1 MDPYRELG
9 LSPEAESE
17 PELIRAAFKALAKK
31 YHPDGTID
39 PAKKAEAEEKMRRL
53 NEAQRLILSGEYRP
67 PRPAEPEAQSSPPA
81 PAPPTRAH
89 PRSVSRAKSVPP
101 RTGRRRVPVGP
112 IVGAAA
118 CLLLALLGPGQMQKR
133 HLQRAQEFEQ
143 RGELQQSLE
152 HVNEAIRTD
161 SRNGEAFLLRARVW
175 QKLGHPERAE
185 VDLNNAR
192 SLVSAQQLQ
201 QTRALLFP
209 SPTPTPASP
218 AGPKGGG

>member
-31 YHPDGTID
+31 YHPDGILD

-67 PRPAEPEAQSSPPA
+67 PRPATSEASSPPPR
-81 PAPPTRAH
+81 PAQPTRPHSA
-89 PRSVSRAKSVPP
+89 PRGESVHSRASQ
-101 RTGRRRVPVGP
+101 RRVPVGP
-112 IVGAAA
+112 VLGAAA
-118 CLLLALLGPGQMQKR
+118 CLLLALFGPGQMQKR

-143 RGELQQSLE
+143 RGELQRSLE

-161 SRNGEAFLLRARVW
+161 SRNGEAFLLRARLW

-201 QTRALLFP
+201 QTRALFSP
-209 SPTPTPASP
+209 SPTPTPAP
-218 AGPKGGG
+218 PVGTKGGG